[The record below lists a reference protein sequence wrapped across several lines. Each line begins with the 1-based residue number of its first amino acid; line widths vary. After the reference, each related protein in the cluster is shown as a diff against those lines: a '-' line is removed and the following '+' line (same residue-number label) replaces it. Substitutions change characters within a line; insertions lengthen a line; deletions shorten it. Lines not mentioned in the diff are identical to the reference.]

1 MAECLWRINCFPL
14 GPVYSRSLVGGRSEE
29 SPLIIRVARGSDV
42 MERHELALVE
52 LCIIGDDAD
61 TANCINQIYSTDN
74 SLFENSEMTVCDEDD
89 GTECML
95 DSMWNVWTEG
105 MPLEASE
112 TEDEVVEEK
121 NEKKKVAP
129 WSSRSS
135 PSGTYV
141 RDPKTGKMVNID
153 E

>member
-1 MAECLWRINCFPL
+1 MENLLIPWLVNRP
-14 GPVYSRSLVGGRSEE
+14 YSRSLVCGRPEE
-29 SPLIIRVARGSDV
+29 KSLIIRVARGSNVID
-42 MERHELALVE
+42 RHELALVE

-61 TANCINQIYSTDN
+61 TAKCISSIYSTDD
-74 SLFENSEMTVCDEDD
+74 SFFEDNDIAVCNEDD

-95 DSMWNVWTEG
+95 DSMWNNWTEG
-105 MPLEASE
+105 MDIPLQASDSK
-112 TEDEVVEEK
+112 EDVIEEK
-121 NEKKKVAP
+121 IEKKKVAP
-129 WSSRSS
+129 WSSRTS

>member
-1 MAECLWRINCFPL
+1 MCI
-14 GPVYSRSLVGGRSEE
+14 
-29 SPLIIRVARGSDV
+29 ARGSDV

-52 LCIIGDDAD
+52 LCIVGDDAE
-61 TANCINQIYSTDN
+61 TADCINQIYSYEDD
-74 SLFENSEMTVCDEDD
+74 FIEDGEMAACDEDD
-89 GTECML
+89 GTECLL
-95 DSMWNVWTEG
+95 DSMWDTWSEG
-105 MPLEASE
+105 LPINSDNEHGIEEDAS
-112 TEDEVVEEK
+112 K
-121 NEKKKVAP
+121 KKKKKVAP

>member
-1 MAECLWRINCFPL
+1 
-14 GPVYSRSLVGGRSEE
+14 
-29 SPLIIRVARGSDV
+29 

-61 TANCINQIYSTDN
+61 TAECINSIYSTDN
-74 SLFENSEMTVCDEDD
+74 VLFKNSDMTVCEEDD

-95 DSMWNVWTEG
+95 DSMWNVWMEG

-112 TEDEVVEEK
+112 SEDGVVEEK
-121 NEKKKVAP
+121 DGKRKVTP

-141 RDPKTGKMVNID
+141 RDPKTGKMANID